1 MRTSKK
7 RKLKIIQGC
16 RGIEREMNIKSY
28 EIFKALEKSCE
39 I

>member
-7 RKLKIIQGC
+7 RKLKIMQSC

-28 EIFKALEKSCE
+28 KIFKELEKDCE